1 MVTLL
6 CEQAT
11 GWISPLISLRNSATA
26 LLPLL
31 SPTPGPS
38 PLDQSHCSIQTGHT
52 SPPPILP
59 TSPHCGTRVVLIR
72 SHLSEGVI
80 SSPLLTVPR
89 LKNNTWAWSRSR
101 MWAGPVLP
109 TPHAPCFQA
118 WKLPAPFTQGLCSPQ
133 LDLPGTFLSTLHAK
147 LASNLLSYFDSNCPS
162 SKLLEK
168 VRPNLNP

>member
-1 MVTLL
+1 MNIIAVMVTLL

-38 PLDQSHCSIQTGHT
+38 PLDQPHCSIQTGHT

-89 LKNNTWAWSRSR
+89 LKNNTWAWPPESHVGWPCPAHPTCPMLSSLKAPSPFHSGPLLTP
-101 MWAGPVLP
+101 AGSSWNIPL
-109 TPHAPCFQA
+109 HSPC
-118 WKLPAPFTQGLCSPQ
+118 
-133 LDLPGTFLSTLHAK
+133 
-147 LASNLLSYFDSNCPS
+147 
-162 SKLLEK
+162 
-168 VRPNLNP
+168 

>member
-1 MVTLL
+1 MNIIAVMVTLL

-11 GWISPLISLRNSATA
+11 GWISPLTSLRNSATA

-38 PLDQSHCSIQTGHT
+38 PLDQPHCSIQTGHT

-80 SSPLLTVPR
+80 TPSHCSQVKKQHLSMTPGVACGLALSCPPHVPHAFKPESSQPLSLRASAHPSWIFLEHSSPF
-89 LKNNTWAWSRSR
+89 S
-101 MWAGPVLP
+101 M
-109 TPHAPCFQA
+109 
-118 WKLPAPFTQGLCSPQ
+118 
-133 LDLPGTFLSTLHAK
+133 
-147 LASNLLSYFDSNCPS
+147 
-162 SKLLEK
+162 
-168 VRPNLNP
+168 LN